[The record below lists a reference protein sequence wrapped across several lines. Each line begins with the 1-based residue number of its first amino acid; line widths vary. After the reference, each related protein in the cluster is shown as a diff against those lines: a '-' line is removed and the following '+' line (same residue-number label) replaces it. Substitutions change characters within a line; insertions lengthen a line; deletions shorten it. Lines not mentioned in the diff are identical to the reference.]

1 MIRERIGKLLLE
13 AGLISDQQLQKALDT
28 QRQTKARLGSVL
40 VRQKAISDG
49 TLLQFLGH
57 QYGVPIVE
65 QFPHQPGPELAQL
78 VPCDLAREFLVAP
91 LQRIG
96 TRVTL
101 AMVDPSN
108 VGLIDELK
116 FRTGCHIVPMVALES
131 LVLERIRLLYDDG
144 LRAQAVS
151 SEADGIPP
159 VGKADERSLDGSGP
173 AEGRRT
179 LLLGPQA
186 ALNSKEMEALLEK
199 ASSSLS
205 YGDPVVGGE
214 PLVEEKAPI
223 VELVNQ
229 ILQAAAELGASDIH
243 LEPYEASVRV
253 RYRLDGVLHTVMTYA
268 LSLRNA
274 VISRL
279 KIMASLDIAERR
291 LPQDGRMRFKGGES
305 GGIDVRVSLIPSL
318 HGEKAVLR
326 LLDRS
331 GLSLD
336 LARLGF
342 EEEDLAK
349 LLAALDNPDGMILV
363 TGPTGSGKTTTL
375 YAALQVL
382 NTPDVNIV
390 TAEDPV
396 EYSFPGITQVQIKE
410 HIGLN
415 FSTVL
420 RAFLRQDPD
429 VMMVGEIRDQETA
442 RIAIKAALTGHRVLS
457 TLHTNDAVRSVTRL
471 LDMGI
476 EPFLISSSVSL
487 ILAQRLVRRIC
498 SRCHIAAPLPPD
510 QLTKLGFTPAEA
522 EAVVPRRGQGCPGCR
537 HTGYKGRVAL
547 FEVLPFSEEL
557 QSVILRR
564 HSLDELRKSAVRA
577 GLTTL
582 RRKGLNKITS
592 GVTTVEEV
600 VGATS
605 LDLSDG

>member
-40 VRQKAISDG
+40 VRQMAISDG

-116 FRTGCHIVPMVALES
+116 FRTGCHIIPMVALEG
-131 LVLERIRLLYDDG
+131 LVLERIRLLYDGD

-159 VGKADERSLDGSGP
+159 VGKADERSLESLGP

-179 LLLGPQA
+179 SLLGPQA

-223 VELVNQ
+223 VELVNH
-229 ILQAAAELGASDIH
+229 ILQVAAELGASDIH

-268 LSLRNA
+268 ISLRNA

-305 GGIDVRVSLIPSL
+305 GGIDVRVSLLPSL
-318 HGEKAVLR
+318 HGEKVVLR

-498 SRCHIAAPLPPD
+498 SRCHTAVPLSPD

-522 EAVVPRRGQGCPGCR
+522 EAVVPRRGQGCPGCH

-547 FEVLPFSEEL
+547 FEVLPLSEEF

-582 RRKGLNKITS
+582 RRKGLNKIKS

-605 LDLSDG
+605 LDLPDG

>member
-40 VRQKAISDG
+40 VRQRAISDG

-131 LVLERIRLLYDDG
+131 LVLERIRLLYDDD

-253 RYRLDGVLHTVMTYA
+253 
-268 LSLRNA
+268 
-274 VISRL
+274 
-279 KIMASLDIAERR
+279 
-291 LPQDGRMRFKGGES
+291 
-305 GGIDVRVSLIPSL
+305 
-318 HGEKAVLR
+318 
-326 LLDRS
+326 
-331 GLSLD
+331 
-336 LARLGF
+336 
-342 EEEDLAK
+342 
-349 LLAALDNPDGMILV
+349 
-363 TGPTGSGKTTTL
+363 
-375 YAALQVL
+375 
-382 NTPDVNIV
+382 
-390 TAEDPV
+390 
-396 EYSFPGITQVQIKE
+396 
-410 HIGLN
+410 
-415 FSTVL
+415 
-420 RAFLRQDPD
+420 
-429 VMMVGEIRDQETA
+429 
-442 RIAIKAALTGHRVLS
+442 
-457 TLHTNDAVRSVTRL
+457 
-471 LDMGI
+471 
-476 EPFLISSSVSL
+476 
-487 ILAQRLVRRIC
+487 
-498 SRCHIAAPLPPD
+498 
-510 QLTKLGFTPAEA
+510 
-522 EAVVPRRGQGCPGCR
+522 
-537 HTGYKGRVAL
+537 
-547 FEVLPFSEEL
+547 
-557 QSVILRR
+557 
-564 HSLDELRKSAVRA
+564 
-577 GLTTL
+577 
-582 RRKGLNKITS
+582 
-592 GVTTVEEV
+592 
-600 VGATS
+600 
-605 LDLSDG
+605 